1 MSKYFKW
8 VGITIAIPFLLF
20 TILFLLF
27 YFPPFQNWAVR
38 QATAYAS
45 ERMGLDISIGHVR
58 LAFPLDLAI
67 EQVKVFEPNDSLPQV
82 NDTVADINEAK
93 VSIQLLP
100 LFRSHVMIDQLSLR
114 QMNVNTTH
122 FIPNIRIKGKVGNLN
137 VTAHGINLKQS
148 TIRVNDALLA
158 DANLLVEMS
167 DTVPP
172 DTTPSQNFWKIQM
185 DRVKIKNTAFAL
197 HLPGDTMSVKAHM
210 GDALAQN
217 TLLDL
222 GNALYRSKHIS
233 LKKGAVTYDLNFEPK
248 VSGFDPNHLSFNALN
263 LQADDFSYG
272 DSKLGLKVLSAS
284 FREKSGLDVTHL
296 QGPFAMDSLRLSLPG
311 VRVKTTSG
319 TDLALNY
326 AMDMNA
332 FDEQSPG
339 SLNAKVK
346 GQVGKQDLMT
356 FVGPSLPRQLV
367 NKWPVQ
373 PLVVVGSVRG
383 NMQKAHLKDV
393 HLAIPSV
400 IKLRADG
407 FVANVVD
414 PERLKAN
421 LDVDAYTGN
430 LDFVESMLD
439 RDLAHTIRIPQG
451 IGLKTQV
458 NIDGERYTFTKLTA
472 TQGGGNLRGNA
483 YVDLGR
489 MRYQANLT
497 AQRLPLQNFLPHM
510 GLSPFTGTLVAQGA
524 GTDLMSPATALQLKA
539 QIKSFRYGDYDL
551 SGVDADAN
559 VRQGHILADI
569 ASRNPLLSGNI
580 QLNALTQSKR
590 LRATV
595 SGDVTQVDLHTLGL
609 SQQPLKAAICA
620 HIDVESDLKQ
630 FHKVQGFIS
639 DITVI
644 TDKKNYRLHDVVLD
658 VLTSRDTT
666 HAVINSGDF
675 ALNMDG
681 SGGYEHLLKRGNGF
695 VNELQNQLKNKYID
709 QVRLRERLP
718 DAHIYLTSGKDNI
731 LSSILGGYSA
741 QFDNVFMNLTSSP
754 VTGLNGKLQIDSL
767 VYDSIQVDTVRF
779 NFKSD
784 KDNMTYT
791 AQVRNGRNNP
801 QYVFNALFDG
811 AINEKGTY
819 LKARLYD
826 WDDRLGVRLAL
837 QGSMEQNGIK
847 LHLFGEKPVLGYKE
861 FSVNDSN
868 YIFLGDD
875 RRVSADMVLQAAD
888 GMGVQIYTDD
898 TNTEA
903 LQDLTVN
910 LHRFNIGEAL
920 TMIPYT
926 PNVQGILDGD
936 FHLIQTPDQL
946 SLSSSVAVKKM
957 AYEGSP
963 MGNIGTEFTYMP
975 KSDGSHYVD
984 GILTHEGVEVG
995 TLSGT
1000 YRSQGKGYLDATLGL
1015 NRLPVDL
1022 INGFIPDKIIGFKG
1036 YAEGDL
1042 SIQGALNKP
1051 DVNGEVYLDS
1061 TYIFSEPYGV
1071 EMRFANDPVTIT
1083 KSRLLFENFEM
1094 FSHNESPLNVKGYF
1108 DFSDIDRMRLDMT
1121 MRAENFLLVDAQE
1134 TARSEAYGKAYVN
1147 FMGTMRGLVDNLQ
1160 MRGKLDVLGTTDLN
1174 YNLKDSPLST
1184 DNQLEGLV
1192 EFVDFRDTT
1201 RQVINRPPLTGFNMD
1216 LSVNI
1221 DDGAHV
1227 DCFLNADHS
1236 NYIDIVGGGD
1246 MRMRYNI
1253 ADDLRLTGRYT
1264 IGSGEMKYSL
1274 PIIPLKTFE
1283 IEDGSYIEFTGDP
1296 MNPRLRL
1303 RATETIKS
1311 TVGDNSGD
1319 GRSVEFICGVVV
1331 SKTLQ
1336 DMGLEFVIEAPED
1349 MTVQNQLQSMTKEGR
1364 GKVAVTMLTTGMYL
1378 ADGNTNSFTM
1388 NSALSAFLNSQINQI
1403 SGKALR
1409 SMDVSFGVDNSFDQ
1423 NGMHTD
1429 YSFKFAKR
1437 FWNNRLRIV
1446 IGGKLSSGANVTPQ
1460 EQTFFDNVTFEYRLS
1475 PTSNKYLNLYYQRD
1489 SYDWLEGNVSKFGGG
1504 FLWKRKLAS
1513 LKDLF
1518 RFNRDNDALPDLPAD
1533 SISKESI
1540 AK

>member
-1 MSKYFKW
+1 
-8 VGITIAIPFLLF
+8 
-20 TILFLLF
+20 
-27 YFPPFQNWAVR
+27 
-38 QATAYAS
+38 
-45 ERMGLDISIGHVR
+45 
-58 LAFPLDLAI
+58 
-67 EQVKVFEPNDSLPQV
+67 
-82 NDTVADINEAK
+82 
-93 VSIQLLP
+93 
-100 LFRSHVMIDQLSLR
+100 
-114 QMNVNTTH
+114 
-122 FIPNIRIKGKVGNLN
+122 
-137 VTAHGINLKQS
+137 
-148 TIRVNDALLA
+148 
-158 DANLLVEMS
+158 
-167 DTVPP
+167 
-172 DTTPSQNFWKIQM
+172 
-185 DRVKIKNTAFAL
+185 
-197 HLPGDTMSVKAHM
+197 
-210 GDALAQN
+210 
-217 TLLDL
+217 
-222 GNALYRSKHIS
+222 
-233 LKKGAVTYDLNFEPK
+233 
-248 VSGFDPNHLSFNALN
+248 
-263 LQADDFSYG
+263 
-272 DSKLGLKVLSAS
+272 
-284 FREKSGLDVTHL
+284 
-296 QGPFAMDSLRLSLPG
+296 
-311 VRVKTTSG
+311 
-319 TDLALNY
+319 
-326 AMDMNA
+326 
-332 FDEQSPG
+332 
-339 SLNAKVK
+339 
-346 GQVGKQDLMT
+346 
-356 FVGPSLPRQLV
+356 
-367 NKWPVQ
+367 
-373 PLVVVGSVRG
+373 
-383 NMQKAHLKDV
+383 
-393 HLAIPSV
+393 
-400 IKLRADG
+400 
-407 FVANVVD
+407 
-414 PERLKAN
+414 
-421 LDVDAYTGN
+421 
-430 LDFVESMLD
+430 
-439 RDLAHTIRIPQG
+439 
-451 IGLKTQV
+451 
-458 NIDGERYTFTKLTA
+458 
-472 TQGGGNLRGNA
+472 
-483 YVDLGR
+483 
-489 MRYQANLT
+489 
-497 AQRLPLQNFLPHM
+497 
-510 GLSPFTGTLVAQGA
+510 
-524 GTDLMSPATALQLKA
+524 
-539 QIKSFRYGDYDL
+539 
-551 SGVDADAN
+551 
-559 VRQGHILADI
+559 
-569 ASRNPLLSGNI
+569 
-580 QLNALTQSKR
+580 
-590 LRATV
+590 
-595 SGDVTQVDLHTLGL
+595 
-609 SQQPLKAAICA
+609 
-620 HIDVESDLKQ
+620 
-630 FHKVQGFIS
+630 
-639 DITVI
+639 
-644 TDKKNYRLHDVVLD
+644 
-658 VLTSRDTT
+658 
-666 HAVINSGDF
+666 
-675 ALNMDG
+675 
-681 SGGYEHLLKRGNGF
+681 
-695 VNELQNQLKNKYID
+695 
-709 QVRLRERLP
+709 
-718 DAHIYLTSGKDNI
+718 
-731 LSSILGGYSA
+731 LGGYSA

-1108 DFSDIDRMRLDMT
+1108 DFSDIDCMRLDMT

>member
-1 MSKYFKW
+1 
-8 VGITIAIPFLLF
+8 
-20 TILFLLF
+20 
-27 YFPPFQNWAVR
+27 
-38 QATAYAS
+38 
-45 ERMGLDISIGHVR
+45 MGLDISVGHVR
-58 LAFPLDLAI
+58 LAFPLDLSV

-82 NDTVADINEAK
+82 KDTVADINEAK
-93 VSIQLLP
+93 VSVQFLP
-100 LFRSHVMIDQLSLR
+100 LLRSQVMIDQLSLR
-114 QMNVNTTH
+114 QVNVNTTH
-122 FIPNIRIKGKVGNLN
+122 FIPNIRIKGRVGNLD
-137 VTAHGINLKQS
+137 VVSHGINLKQS
-148 TIRVNDALLA
+148 VIRVNDALLA
-158 DANLLVEMS
+158 DANLLVELS

-172 DTTPSQNFWKIQM
+172 DTTPSQNYWKIQM
-185 DRVKIKNTAFAL
+185 DRVKVRNTHFAL
-197 HLPGDTMSVKAHM
+197 HLPGDTMSVKAQL
-210 GDALAQN
+210 GEALAQN

-222 GNALYRSKHIS
+222 GKGVYHSKH
-233 LKKGAVTYDLNFEPK
+233 LTVRKGAVAYDMNYEPR
-248 VSGFDPNHLSFNALN
+248 VAGFDANHLAFQALN
-263 LQADDFSYG
+263 LEADDFSYG
-272 DSKLGLKVLSAS
+272 NTQLALKVRSAS
-284 FREKSGLDVTHL
+284 FREKSGLAVTHL

-311 VRVKTTSG
+311 IRVKTISG
-319 TDLALNY
+319 TDLALDY
-326 AMDMNA
+326 TMDMNA
-332 FDEQSPG
+332 FDELSPG
-339 SLNAKVK
+339 SMSVKVK
-346 GQVGKQDLMT
+346 GQVGKQDLMV
-356 FVGPSLPRQLV
+356 FAGPSLPRNMV
-367 NKWPVQ
+367 SKWPVQ
-373 PLVVVGSVRG
+373 PLVVVGEVRG
-383 NMQKAHLKDV
+383 NLQKARLKDV
-393 HLAIPSV
+393 HLSIPSV
-400 IKLRADG
+400 FKLKANG
-407 FVANVVD
+407 FVAHVTD
-414 PERLKAN
+414 PSHLKAD
-421 LDVDAYTGN
+421 LDVEAHTGN
-430 LDFVESMLD
+430 LDFVKSMLD
-439 RDLAHTIRIPQG
+439 HSLAQTIRIPQG
-451 IGLKTQV
+451 IGLKSHV
-458 NIDGERYTFTKLTA
+458 GIDGQRYTLTELTA
-472 TQGGGNLRGNA
+472 TQGGGTLRGNA
-483 YVDLGR
+483 FIDLGPMQYR
-489 MRYQANLT
+489 ANLS
-497 AQRLPLQNFLPHM
+497 AQRLPLQNFLPRM
-510 GLSPFTGTLVAQGA
+510 GLSPFTGTLVAQGK
-524 GTDLMSPATALQLKA
+524 GTDLMSPATTLQAKA
-539 QIKSFRYGDYDL
+539 RIRAFRYGDYDL
-551 SGVDADAN
+551 SGIDADAR

-569 ASRNPLLSGNI
+569 NSRNPMLLGNI
-580 QLNALTQSKR
+580 QLDALTRSKR

-595 SGDVTQVDLHTLGL
+595 SGDVTQVDLQRLGF

-620 HIDVESDLKQ
+620 HVDVESDLKQ
-630 FHKVQGFIS
+630 YYKVQGLVS

-644 TDKKNYRLHDVVLD
+644 SDKQQYRLDDVVLD

-666 HAVINSGDF
+666 HAVIHSGDF

-681 SGGYEHLLKRGNGF
+681 SGGYERLLKQGNSF
-695 VNELQNQLKNKYID
+695 VGELQNQLKNKYID

-731 LSSILGGYSA
+731 LCRILENYSC

-779 NFKSD
+779 NFVSD
-784 KDNMTYT
+784 KDNMTYS
-791 AQVRNGRNNP
+791 AQLRNGKNNP
-801 QYVFNALFDG
+801 KYVFNALFDG
-811 AINEKGTY
+811 AINTKGTY
-819 LKARLYD
+819 LKTRLYD
-826 WDDRLGVRLAL
+826 QDDKLGVRLAL
-837 QGSMEQNGIK
+837 QGSMEQHGVS

-868 YIFLGDD
+868 YIYLGDD
-875 RRVSADMVLQAAD
+875 RRVSADMKLKADD
-888 GMGVQIYTDD
+888 GMGIQIFTDD
-898 TNTEA
+898 SNTEA
-903 LQDLTVN
+903 LQDLTVSLN
-910 LHRFNIGEAL
+910 KFNIGEAL
-920 TMIPYT
+920 SMIPYT
-926 PNVQGILDGD
+926 PDVAGILDGD
-936 FHLIQTPDQL
+936 FHLIQTRDQL
-946 SLSSSVAVKKM
+946 SLSSSVNVNKM
-957 AYEGSP
+957 MYEGSP

-984 GILTHEGVEVG
+984 GILTHEGTEVG
-995 TLSGT
+995 TLTGT

-1015 NRLPVDL
+1015 DRLPIDL
-1022 INGFIPDKIIGFKG
+1022 LNGFIPEKLFGFKG
-1036 YAEGDL
+1036 FAEGNL
-1042 SIQGALNKP
+1042 TVQGALDKP
-1051 DVNGEVYLDS
+1051 DVNGEMYLDS

-1108 DFSDIDRMRLDMT
+1108 DFSDMNRMNLNIS
-1121 MRAENFLLVDAQE
+1121 MRADNFLLVDAKE

-1147 FMGTMRGLVDNLQ
+1147 FIGSMRGLVDNLQ
-1160 MRGKLDVLGTTDLN
+1160 MRGRLDVLGTTDLN

-1201 RQVINRPPLTGFNMD
+1201 QQVINRPPLTGFNMD

-1236 NYIDIVGGGD
+1236 NYIDIVGGGE

-1253 ADDLRLTGRYT
+1253 ADNLRLTGRYT

-1283 IEDGSYIEFTGDP
+1283 IQDGSYIEFTGDP
-1296 MNPRLRL
+1296 MNPRLSL

-1311 TVGDNSGD
+1311 TVGDNTGD
-1319 GRSVEFICGVVV
+1319 GRSVEFVTGVVV
-1331 SKTLQ
+1331 TKTLQ

-1349 MTVQNQLQSMTKEGR
+1349 MTIQNQLQSMTKEGR

-1409 SMDVSFGVDNSFDQ
+1409 SMDVSFGVDNSFGQ

-1460 EQTFFDNVTFEYRLS
+1460 EQTFFDNVMFEYRLS

-1504 FLWKRKLAS
+1504 FLWKRKLGA

-1518 RFNRDNDALPDLPAD
+1518 RFKSDRDTMSDLSPD

-1540 AK
+1540 EK